1 MAQKRFIIGLT
12 GNIATGKS
20 TVLTYLATKG
30 AHIIDADQLTHLA
43 MVPGGPAYQPI
54 VDEFGPTILNADGS
68 VNRQALGKIVFSD
81 PSALQRLEQIVHP
94 AVFNLA
100 QQEIET
106 TSASIIVIEA
116 IKLLEAR
123 RLLTLCAEVWVV
135 TASLETQL
143 QRLIKQ
149 RGMVEAEAR
158 RRMSAQSPQ
167 AEKVKQANR
176 VIDNDGTPEQ
186 LQTQLDRI
194 WAELEQVIE
203 NSHKDSVSEVN

>member
-30 AHIIDADQLTHLA
+30 AHIIDADRLTHLA
-43 MVPGGPAYQPI
+43 MAPGGPAYQPI
-54 VDEFGPTILNADGS
+54 VDEFGPTILNGDGA
-68 VNRQALGKIVFSD
+68 VNRPALGKIVFSD

-100 QQEIET
+100 QQELEA

-123 RLLTLCAEVWVV
+123 RLLTLCDEVWVV

-143 QRLIKQ
+143 QRLIEQ

-158 RRMSAQSPQ
+158 RRMAAQSPQ
-167 AEKVKQANR
+167 AEKVKQAHR

-186 LQTQLDRI
+186 LQAQLDRI
-194 WAELEQVIE
+194 WAGLEQVIE
-203 NSHKDSVSEVN
+203 NRRKDSTSEVG